1 MLSKS
6 VHFNKFR
13 LFLVLVSQQVTLGVL
28 NVILGLPNLIV
39 VLHDLVVAL
48 LLTVK
53 TITHRANK
61 VLD

>member
-13 LFLVLVSQQVTLGVL
+13 LFLVLVSQVTLGVL
-28 NVILGLPNLIV
+28 NVILGLPILIV

-48 LLTVK
+48 LLT
-53 TITHRANK
+53 TIIIIHRANK